1 MMYLP
6 DFRNAV
12 ADYLTNSGQ
21 DPEEGDVEGAAIEL
35 RDKYPEAE
43 SIDDIDAD
51 DFVATLE
58 SHEA

>member
-21 DPEEGDVEGAAIEL
+21 DPEEWDIEEAATEL

-43 SIDDIDAD
+43 SIDDVDAD
-51 DFVATLE
+51 DLIAALE

>member
-1 MMYLP
+1 MMHLP

-21 DPEEGDVEGAAIEL
+21 DPEEWDVEGAAIEL
-35 RDKYPEAE
+35 RDKCPEAE
-43 SIDDIDAD
+43 SIDDVDTD
-51 DFVATLE
+51 DLIAVLE

>member
-6 DFRNAV
+6 DFRDAI

-21 DPEEGDVEGAAIEL
+21 DPEEWDVEGAAIEL